1 MKTIALF
8 LYAGILVISAG
19 LSHAGPVFVFSTIE
33 FPEHDCLSP
42 EVASSDDGLTMV
54 SFAADGVVTMRFIV
68 TQLMPTQ
75 PAATGLPDKEG
86 PWPEPV
92 TVTAGSSAKL
102 CWSRNGF
109 TLAVASSPFI
119 LLYQSDLEGNWDTEN
134 VHMMDAGGE
143 ILSLDLWGV
152 ASEAAGPAVY
162 LTWNSSGNPGT
173 ESGRVYFASRSA
185 FGWSEPEILMDSS
198 AFYPP
203 PFPQVSWHLGPAG
216 PLPTVYFLR
225 LGAEDTELVYRSRNL
240 DLSWTEPALVPAGP
254 SGGTCFGGPFDV
266 VTSYQLEKNI
276 LGLGPQPTCP
286 CGSIYHQFGEGLDW
300 SSCDHLTVDHGYF
313 NWPMS
318 PCLDVESDGTVH
330 ALWYQL
336 DSAEDLTPHRRYL
349 EYRVGRQG
357 QWEDAGD
364 FLDAL
369 PSGPIQNRLALGI
382 SPNDVP
388 VLAGTRRDT
397 IAGIP
402 HPAQVWVARLLPS
415 SPAPDP
421 EVPPAPTALH
431 AWPNPFN
438 PVVNLEFSLAG
449 AAEVQLDIF
458 DSRGRLMTRLVDRH
472 LATGPHTL
480 RWHGLDSSGHPAPSG
495 LYFARLTVAD
505 QVTTQKV
512 VLAK

>member
-1 MKTIALF
+1 MKTIALI
-8 LYAGILVISAG
+8 LCAAILVIAAG
-19 LSHAGPVFVFSTIE
+19 MSHADPAFVFSTIDL
-33 FPEHDCLSP
+33 PEHDCLSP
-42 EVASSDDGLTMV
+42 QVASSDDGLTMV
-54 SFAADGVVTMRFIV
+54 SFTADGVVTMSFIV
-68 TQLMPTQ
+68 TQLMTTQ
-75 PAATGLPDKEG
+75 PEVTSLPDKNDFEHD
-86 PWPEPV
+86 PV
-92 TVTAGSSAKL
+92 TVTAGSSAQL
-102 CWSRNGF
+102 CWSRDGF

-119 LLYQSDLEGNWDTEN
+119 LLYQSDLEGNWDTAN

-152 ASEAAGPAVY
+152 PTDAAGPAVY

-173 ESGRVYFASRSA
+173 QSGRVYFASRSV

-198 AFYPP
+198 DSWPL

-225 LGAEDTELVYRSRNL
+225 LGTEDTELVYRSRQL
-240 DLSWTEPALVPAGP
+240 DLSWSDPLPVPAGP

-266 VTSYQLEKNI
+266 ATTYQLEKNI
-276 LGLGPQPTCP
+276 LGLGQQPTCP

-300 SSCDHLTVDHGYF
+300 SSCDHLTVDYGYF

-336 DSAEDLTPHRRYL
+336 ESAEDLTPQRGYL
-349 EYRVGRQG
+349 EYRVGKQG
-357 QWEDAGD
+357 QWEDAGG

-369 PSGPIQNRLALGI
+369 PSGPLQSQLALEI

-397 IAGIP
+397 IAGVP
-402 HPAQVWVARLLPS
+402 YPAQVWVARLLPS
-415 SPAPDP
+415 SSAPDP
-421 EVPPAPTALH
+421 DVPPVLTALH
-431 AWPNPFN
+431 TWPNPFN

-458 DSRGRLMTRLVDRH
+458 DSRGRLMTRLVDTH
-472 LATGPHTL
+472 LTTGSHT
-480 RWHGLDSSGHPAPSG
+480 RQWHGRDSAGHPAPSG

-512 VLAK
+512 VLTK